1 MRRIAGV
8 LGAVTLGAVLMLGS
22 RVGMAAPPCCGH
34 RDCAAQ
40 IKFCV
45 AAGGTHHGCAV
56 GIIGHC
62 KTGICRCTGVAGC
75 STNDVICSS
84 PSGAFLNLQE

>member
-1 MRRIAGV
+1 MGRI
-8 LGAVTLGAVLMLGS
+8 LGAALLGAVLMVSAS
-22 RVGMAAPPCCGH
+22 RSVMAAPCCGH
-34 RDCAAQ
+34 KDCAEQ

-45 AAGGTHHGCAV
+45 AAGGSRHGCAV

-62 KTGICRCTGVAGC
+62 KTGICRCLGVPGC

-84 PSGAFLNLQE
+84 PSGAFLDLEQ